1 MTGKRTHPQKWVWSL
16 VHFSR
21 NRGTKIERPQDPSRV
36 ASGTQALRRRPYGV
50 SPGADLPPCSL
61 RSALPSS
68 PPASFPTR
76 PLPGKRRRGILRI
89 APPYCPSFCGELYLV
104 ATCLLLAAS
113 WAGALEAPA
122 AVEAFDTPDD
132 AGGNIPVRW
141 PRVADEAGV
150 VYQVAVALAPEGPSF
165 QVAEVKAAPGVED
178 HYQIQASQ
186 YTLPDSGGTA
196 SIQNDRSYYFHV
208 DAWRGEKV
216 AEGQV
221 LAQAQAEG
229 NLFNWSKLNNFII
242 GLSFSFIIL
251 GCIALARRR
260 NLYIRRIAGLE
271 ALDQALGRATEMGKP
286 VLFIHGLNDMS
297 SVSTIAAVN
306 ILGRVARRT
315 AAYDTALRVAN
326 NDPVVM
332 AVSQEVVK
340 EAYLEAGRPDAYNPD
355 NVYLAATE
363 QFAYAAA
370 LEGVMVRERPAAH
383 IMMGYFYGEA
393 LLLAE
398 TGSTTGAIQIAG
410 TDSYTQLPFFVTTCD
425 YTLMGEE
432 LYAASAYLSRE
443 PKLLGSLKGQ
453 DIGKAVLI
461 AVLLGG
467 ALLATCGVQ
476 ALTLAF
482 TAH

>member
-1 MTGKRTHPQKWVWSL
+1 
-16 VHFSR
+16 
-21 NRGTKIERPQDPSRV
+21 
-36 ASGTQALRRRPYGV
+36 
-50 SPGADLPPCSL
+50 
-61 RSALPSS
+61 
-68 PPASFPTR
+68 
-76 PLPGKRRRGILRI
+76 
-89 APPYCPSFCGELYLV
+89 
-104 ATCLLLAAS
+104 LAAT
-113 WAGALEAPA
+113 WAGALEAPV

-132 AGGNIPVRW
+132 AGGSITVRW
-141 PRVADEAGV
+141 PRAADEEGV
-150 VYQVAVALAPEGPSF
+150 VYQVGVALAAEGPF
-165 QVAEVKAAPGVED
+165 YQVAEVNAAPGGSD
-178 HYQIQASQ
+178 PYQLQASQ
-186 YTLPDSGGTA
+186 YTTPDSAGAA
-196 SIQNDRSYYFHV
+196 SIENDRTYYFHV
-208 DAWRGEKV
+208 DAWRGGEV
-216 AEGQV
+216 AEGQA
-221 LAQAQAEG
+221 LAHARAEE
-229 NLFNWSKLNNFII
+229 NLFNGSKLNNFLIAT
-242 GLSFSFIIL
+242 LFSLTVL

-260 NLYIRRIAGLE
+260 DLYIRRIAGLE

-286 VLFIHGLNDMS
+286 VLFIHGLQTMDN
-297 SVSTIAAVN
+297 VSTIAAVN
-306 ILGRVARRT
+306 ILGRVAGRT

-355 NVYLAATE
+355 SVYLAATE

-432 LYAASAYLSRE
+432 LYAASAYLARE
-443 PKLLGSLKGQ
+443 PRLLGSLKGQ
-453 DIGKAVLI
+453 DFGKAVLI
-461 AVLLGG
+461 AVLVGG
-467 ALLATCGVQ
+467 ALLATFGVQ